1 MPFLIVWW
9 VVVLVLLFVVWLY
22 NKLVAMK
29 NTVDGALADIDVQVK
44 MRFDLVENLVNTVKW
59 YATHEKETL
68 QQVVAARNTYMSAT
82 SPIEKADANNQL
94 TSTLKSL
101 FAISEAYPDLQANAS
116 FLSLQ
121 SELSTIEDKI
131 ASARRYFNATIKEYN
146 TSLQS
151 FPSNIIAGL
160 FGFKNQQDYF
170 AVSSEEEKV
179 APKVQF

>member
-29 NTVDGALADIDVQVK
+29 NTVDGALADIDVQMK

-68 QQVVAARNTYMSAT
+68 ERVIAARNTYMSAT
-82 SPIEKADANNQL
+82 SPTEKADANNQL
-94 TSTLKSL
+94 TTTLKSL
-101 FAISEAYPDLQANAS
+101 FAISESYPDLKANAG
-116 FLSLQ
+116 FLDLQ
-121 SELSTIEDKI
+121 SKLTELEDKI

-151 FPSNIIAGL
+151 FPSNIIASF